1 MTKLEI
7 ITLKMPGVEALERQL
22 AVWRFKKERLV
33 FTNGCFDILHRGHIE
48 YLARAADLGSVLIVG
63 LNTDAS
69 VQRLKGIGRP
79 VNNEHDR
86 ALLLASLYFVDAVI
100 LFDEDT
106 PYRLIQRVQPDI
118 LVKGGDYQADDIV
131 GNDIVRA
138 RGGQIIVI
146 DLLPGYSTTSLYTKI
161 KEMHG

>member
-86 ALLLASLYFVDAVI
+86 ALLLASLYFIDAVI

>member
-7 ITLKMPGVEALERQL
+7 IASKVLGGESLERQL
-22 AVWRFKKERLV
+22 ALWRFKNERLV

-48 YLARAADLGSVLIVG
+48 YLARAADLGSLLIVG

-69 VQRLKGIGRP
+69 VKRLKGISRP

-86 ALLLASLYFVDAVI
+86 ALLLASLHFVDAVI
-100 LFDEDT
+100 LFDDDT
-106 PYRLIQRVQPDI
+106 PYRLIQRIQPDI
-118 LVKGGDYQADDIV
+118 LVKGGDYQVDDIV

-138 RGGQIIVI
+138 KGGQIIVI
-146 DLLPGYSTTSLYTKI
+146 DLLRGYSTTSLYTKI
-161 KEMHG
+161 REMHG